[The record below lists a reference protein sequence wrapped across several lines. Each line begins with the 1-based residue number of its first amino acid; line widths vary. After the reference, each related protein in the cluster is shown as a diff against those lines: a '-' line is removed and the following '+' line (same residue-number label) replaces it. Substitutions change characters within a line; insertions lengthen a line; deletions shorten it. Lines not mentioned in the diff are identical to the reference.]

1 MCIYK
6 TSNPQKIISILNIL
20 QRFIQKAKNIRKFFR
35 DSRLQKVSNIS
46 FFLIQGHLIARSVDL
61 INDLNHFIRITN
73 TRPANCSQRTN
84 KLHTI

>member
-61 INDLNHFIRITN
+61 NHFIRITN